1 MIELILFKDF
11 QSVVD
16 KYYPVGNIT
25 MYSFFKPLK
34 NISSNDFMTIL
45 FCFLKKCSL
54 EWLCFSFETCLNVS
68 LVFFF
73 RLEYN
78 QILYCVNSVLF
89 SIIPINILILYYERK
104 VTFGEWRN
112 MLILMWFE
120 VFSVIRM
127 TLFFL

>member
-1 MIELILFKDF
+1 MIELIFFKDF

-34 NISSNDFMTIL
+34 NTSSNDFMTII
-45 FCFLKKCSL
+45 FCFPKKCSL
-54 EWLCFSFETCLNVS
+54 EWLYFSFETCLNVS

-120 VFSVIRM
+120 VFSVIRI